1 VGPQPAPSI
10 NLASIVFAIGRW
22 FIKTG
27 SLPGIG
33 RTRRMIVGSCKI
45 ELRIPDSRSLKEKRR
60 VVKSLKDRVQSRF
73 NVGIAEVDRLDD
85 WQRATLGVA
94 AVSNDSRLVDETLS
108 KVVNWI
114 EANGEALVV
123 DYEIDL
129 VTH

>member
-1 VGPQPAPSI
+1 M
-10 NLASIVFAIGRW
+10 
-22 FIKTG
+22 T
-27 SLPGIG
+27 
-33 RTRRMIVGSCKI
+33 VGSCKI
-45 ELRIPDSRSLKEKRR
+45 ELRIPDSASLKAKRR
-60 VVKSLKDRVQSRF
+60 VVKSLKDRVQARF

-94 AVSNDSRLVDETLS
+94 TVSNDARLVDETLS

>member
-1 VGPQPAPSI
+1 MALLRGFRCRAM
-10 NLASIVFAIGRW
+10 
-22 FIKTG
+22 T
-27 SLPGIG
+27 
-33 RTRRMIVGSCKI
+33 VGSCKI
-45 ELRIPDSRSLKEKRR
+45 ELRIPDSGSLKAKRR

-94 AVSNDSRLVDETLS
+94 AVSNDSRLVDEILS

-114 EANGEALVV
+114 EANGQVLVV

>member
-1 VGPQPAPSI
+1 M
-10 NLASIVFAIGRW
+10 
-22 FIKTG
+22 T
-27 SLPGIG
+27 
-33 RTRRMIVGSCKI
+33 VGSCKI
-45 ELRIPDSRSLKEKRR
+45 ELRIPDSRSLKDKRR
-60 VVKSLKDRVQSRF
+60 VVKSLKDRVQGRF

-85 WQRATLGVA
+85 WQQATLGVV
-94 AVSNDSRLVDETLS
+94 AVSNESRLVDEMLS